1 MYFSRKGVTTP
12 VCGITGAQQLGRAGW
27 SELRNLSDTEPPFRL
42 FRDEGR
48 TFLQVGLNW
57 SEISECTA
65 MIQEGNVFF
74 YDSKRSQSFFLF
86 VANE

>member
-1 MYFSRKGVTTP
+1 MRSPFSRKGVTTP

-48 TFLQVGLNW
+48 TFLQVR
-57 SEISECTA
+57 
-65 MIQEGNVFF
+65 FF
-74 YDSKRSQSFFLF
+74 KLERNKR
-86 VANE
+86 AI